1 MPAKDRAGTVH
12 VGYVGSLN
20 KRSIFN
26 KRPKT
31 NSDKA
36 EYLYFDHN
44 DEEMQLGFQFILTG
58 ILSVYYDKS
67 RNNISRPGFTVFPSR
82 RACKKKLGEI
92 GVKGLR

>member
-1 MPAKDRAGTVH
+1 MKGKYYFDDL
-12 VGYVGSLN
+12 VGYIGSLN
-20 KRSIFN
+20 KRSIFK

-82 RACKKKLGEI
+82 RACNKKIGEI